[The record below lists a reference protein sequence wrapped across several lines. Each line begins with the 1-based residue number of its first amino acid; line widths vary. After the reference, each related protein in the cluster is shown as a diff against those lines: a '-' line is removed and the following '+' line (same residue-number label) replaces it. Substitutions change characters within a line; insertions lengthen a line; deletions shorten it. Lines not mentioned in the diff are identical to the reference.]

1 MSRLKRVIM
10 SVIAALAL
18 VSPLASPALVSAQD
32 IDQNLSCGANLNF
45 SGDGN
50 CETDEAGKTAGD
62 RVDNVVTQVIN
73 IVSLLVGVAAVIMI
87 MVGGLRYVTS
97 NGDSGQVGNA
107 KNTILYAVVGLVV
120 VALAQIIVRF
130 VVSKA
135 VAPSEE

>member
-1 MSRLKRVIM
+1 MNRLKRIIM
-10 SVIAALAL
+10 STIAALAFMT
-18 VSPLASPALVSAQD
+18 PLASPALVSAQD

-45 SGDGN
+45 SSDGN

-135 VAPSEE
+135 VAPAEE

>member
-1 MSRLKRVIM
+1 MNRLKRIIM
-10 SVIAALAL
+10 STIATLAFIT
-18 VSPLASPALVSAQD
+18 PLASPALVSAQD
-32 IDQNLSCGANLNF
+32 IDSNLSCGANLNF
-45 SGDGN
+45 SGDGD

-135 VAPSEE
+135 VTPEE